1 MTKHILKSLVL
12 ATAVSVMSAQA
23 ATLLVA
29 NKSEASVSLYR
40 LPEGEKV
47 ATLGTDEGPHE
58 IAISLNGEIAVVT
71 NYGTRQS
78 AGNTLTVIEVP
89 TARILRTIDLAEDA
103 MPHGIKWLG
112 EEIVAVTAEGVRA
125 LLLVNINT
133 GETVKTIGTD
143 QDISHMLALSQ
154 DHDRAFVANIG
165 SGTATVID
173 LEEAKALVD
182 LAAGAGSEGIAV
194 VRGGS
199 ELWVTN
205 REAGS
210 ISIFSIESLEK
221 LVDIPLSG
229 FPIRAEPDDERGRVY
244 VTQPVANAMSIID
257 VDTRRPEQRIDFD
270 IGPDKSRKTLL
281 SGAIPD
287 SSIPVGV
294 LLSGDG
300 KTIFVAHTNA
310 HVVSLWDASTLE
322 FIRTIET
329 GLEPDGMAWSALDV
343 EKQ

>member
-1 MTKHILKSLVL
+1 MNKRILMSLIL
-12 ATAVSVMSAQA
+12 SIAASAVCSQA

-29 NKSEASVSLYR
+29 NKSEASVSLYH
-40 LPEGEKV
+40 LPGGEKV
-47 ATLGTDEGPHE
+47 ATLPTGEGPHE
-58 IAISLNGEIAVVT
+58 IAISPNGEIAVVT

-89 TARILRTIDLAEDA
+89 TARILRTIHLAEGA
-103 MPHGIKWLG
+103 MPHGIKWLS
-112 EEIVAVTAEGVRA
+112 EETVAVTAEGVRA

-143 QDISHMLALSQ
+143 QDVSHMLALSQ
-154 DHDRAFVANIG
+154 DQERAFVANIG

-173 LEEAKALVD
+173 LDEAKALVD
-182 LAAGAGSEGIAV
+182 LAAGAGTEGIAV

-244 VTQPVANAMSIID
+244 VTQPVKNAMSIID
-257 VDTRRPEQRIDFD
+257 VDARQPEQRIDFD
-270 IGPDKSRKTLL
+270 IGPDTSRKTLF
-281 SGAIPD
+281 SSAMPE

-300 KTIFVAHTNA
+300 KTLFVAHTNA
-310 HVVSLWDASTLE
+310 HVVSLWNASTLE
-322 FIRTIET
+322 FVRTIET
-329 GLEPDGMAWSALDV
+329 GLEPDGMAWSAIDV
-343 EKQ
+343 E